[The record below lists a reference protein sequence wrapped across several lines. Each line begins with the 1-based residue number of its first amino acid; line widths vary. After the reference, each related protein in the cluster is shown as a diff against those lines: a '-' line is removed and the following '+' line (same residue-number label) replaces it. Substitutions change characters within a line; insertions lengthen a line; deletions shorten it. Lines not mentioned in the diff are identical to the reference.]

1 MTCLDRIVQSC
12 LTRSENVRFEF
23 FPINHA
29 TYSFHSNYVYI
40 NLFLYYLCERL
51 PRNRSY
57 KVGFKVG
64 SRGVVI
70 VSLGSKPWVSNQ
82 AYFRGTALIR
92 GIRVVIDYPTGSTH
106 SENLWS
112 RANIDLY
119 YFNKNYTGIIPPYKL
134 SFIIES
140 ALREP
145 LAVLSGSSLNTYKWC
160 CRSFKILL

>member
-1 MTCLDRIVQSC
+1 MLVT
-12 LTRSENVRFEF
+12 
-23 FPINHA
+23 
-29 TYSFHSNYVYI
+29 SF
-40 NLFLYYLCERL
+40 
-51 PRNRSY
+51 
-57 KVGFKVG
+57 
-64 SRGVVI
+64 VI

-92 GIRVVIDYPTGSTH
+92 GIRVVIDYPTGSPH

-134 SFIIES
+134 SFINES

-145 LAVLSGSSLNTYKWC
+145 LAVLSGSSLNTYNYRFCEKT
-160 CRSFKILL
+160 RPYFKLSD